1 MYNTETGICTT
12 ASSSL
17 TIFPIAAF
25 KRSKVDLS
33 GSKIVSRN
41 MEVVCNRNL
50 KYVGRGRKEHG
61 GNKYLCLMLAM
72 FDVCFSRWRAELGG
86 NIKQVCVPFKRLS
99 QLLKKGD
106 VVKMS
111 KIHFKNAEDLHQNSC
126 NRMQATASMT

>member
-1 MYNTETGICTT
+1 
-12 ASSSL
+12 
-17 TIFPIAAF
+17 
-25 KRSKVDLS
+25 
-33 GSKIVSRN
+33 
-41 MEVVCNRNL
+41 
-50 KYVGRGRKEHG
+50 
-61 GNKYLCLMLAM
+61 MLAM